1 MQTVLETTT
10 TRKPAIAY
18 YGWLHDTHG
27 IFLQADGIV
36 SFRDSATDTWQ
47 EVDLETLTRWAVLNG
62 RVDVADAQALADGDK
77 VYRTS
82 RTLQRVA

>member
-1 MQTVLETTT
+1 MTTLADT
-10 TRKPAIAY
+10 TPTRKPAIAF

-27 IFLQADGIV
+27 IFLQADGVV
-36 SFRDSATDTWQ
+36 SFRDSATETWQ
-47 EVDLETLTRWAVLNG
+47 DVDLETLTRWAVLNG
-62 RVDVADAQALADGDK
+62 RVDVADAQMLADGDR